1 MLEQL
6 RLLAS
11 PHLADVGQPPT
22 GPVRGGVNEGNHSLV
37 RMSKHTN
44 QWARAGTAPPAG
56 PSQPCVSVTVWKQT
70 SNLCSGWSGNTFTPL
85 FDL

>member
-1 MLEQL
+1 MVLEQL

-11 PHLADVGQPPT
+11 PHLADVG
-22 GPVRGGVNEGNHSLV
+22 GLVRGGVNEGNRSLV

-44 QWARAGTAPPAG
+44 QWARVGTAPPTG
-56 PSQPCVSVTVWKQT
+56 PSQPRGWVTVWKQT

-85 FDL
+85 LDL